1 MYVEIFIKFI
11 LLNFKLSG
19 EGIQLK
25 SVAQYLEDVG
35 LVNMPVVDQT
45 NNIERYDITFTF
57 MPKKGTYKKIRNKLI
72 TSENK

>member
-19 EGIQLK
+19 EGVQLK
-25 SVAQYLEDVG
+25 SIAQYLEDVG

-57 MPKKGTYKKIRNKLI
+57 MPKKGNVQKDTKQTNNIRK
-72 TSENK
+72 